1 MYQDILDHCQ
11 STKTTLVAVSKTKPN
26 SAIQEIYDEGQ
37 RIFGENRVEEL
48 VEKRKELPDDIEWHF
63 IGTLQTKKVKKLIP
77 YADLIHSVDSQKLLE
92 EINKRSEMADVTTQI
107 LLQPKI
113 AKEESKHGLRAEE
126 LDELIKEVASGQYSS
141 IKLRGL
147 MGMATFTNDQSIIKS
162 EFETLKQYFDQ
173 YQQLDNL
180 PQFDTLSMGMSGDY
194 KLAIECGST
203 MVRVGSLIFGN
214 RNYG

>member
-1 MYQDILDHCQ
+1 MYKHILDYCQ
-11 STKTTLVAVSKTKPN
+11 STKTTLVAVSKTKPI
-26 SAIQEIYDEGQ
+26 SAIKSIYDEGQ

-48 VEKRKELPDDIEWHF
+48 VEKRNAMPDDIEWHF

-77 YADLIHSVDSQKLLE
+77 HADLIHSVDSKKLLE
-92 EINKRSEMADVTTQI
+92 EINKRSEAADVTTHI

-113 AKEESKHGLRAEE
+113 AKEESKHGLHKEE
-126 LDELIKEVASGQYSS
+126 LNKLVEEIASGKYSS

-147 MGMATFTNDQSIIKS
+147 MGMATFTDDQSIIKS
-162 EFETLKQYFDQ
+162 EFDTLKQYFDQ
-173 YQQLDNL
+173 YQQLDTL
-180 PQFDTLSMGMSGDY
+180 TQFDKLSMGMSGDY

-214 RNYG
+214 RKYN